1 MVDLRRRNRRMVQ
14 QALDDNSWIQDLDG
28 ELTFTGHIQFLNLCH
43 AIANIPRDTNTPDKF
58 TWPVDASGQYTARSV
73 YIRLCQ
79 GLERV
84 PYAACIWRST
94 TPLKCKIHVS
104 QAVQHQIWMSDR
116 RARHGLQDHR
126 SPCYTCLQEEDNA
139 EHIHIQCPY
148 ARQVWHKCF
157 NGLNLMVPWPQ
168 GHDNL
173 LEWWLQAR
181 SNFTRANKRTFDT
194 LVVAVA

>member
-84 PYAACIWRST
+84 PYAACIWRSAA
-94 TPLKCKIHVS
+94 PLKCKIHVW

-139 EHIHIQCPY
+139 
-148 ARQVWHKCF
+148 
-157 NGLNLMVPWPQ
+157 
-168 GHDNL
+168 
-173 LEWWLQAR
+173 
-181 SNFTRANKRTFDT
+181 RAHTHPMP
-194 LVVAVA
+194 LC